1 MKTPLIEH
9 PQNDNQLDSEK
20 KRLEGEKLAS
30 LIINETQSD

>member
-20 KRLEGEKLAS
+20 KRLGEKLAS